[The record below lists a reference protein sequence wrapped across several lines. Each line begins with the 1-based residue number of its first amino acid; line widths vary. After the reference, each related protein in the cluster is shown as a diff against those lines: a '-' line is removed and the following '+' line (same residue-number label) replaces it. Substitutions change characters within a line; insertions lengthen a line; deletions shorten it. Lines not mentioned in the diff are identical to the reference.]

1 MIHHEK
7 TSARFP
13 IDTNSIEINLFQ
25 YSKKH
30 NECEKKKKRKELSIK
45 THSQIIILSKKKYSI
60 KKIAQKRSFCEK

>member
-30 NECEKKKKRKELSIK
+30 NECEKKKK
-45 THSQIIILSKKKYSI
+45 
-60 KKIAQKRSFCEK
+60 EKN